1 MSSSTGSGESNDVSE
16 GEIVKGISGSGDAE
30 RDSKSRSDVVS
41 AIMDMCMLCMWWLDG
56 RVLSSC
62 ILRRV
67 DGRCRQVMMV

>member
-16 GEIVKGISGSGDAE
+16 GEIVKGISGSGDAD

-41 AIMDMCMLCMWWLDG
+41 AIMDVCVLCRCSWM
-56 RVLSSC
+56 VVNIECLS
-62 ILRRV
+62 RRV